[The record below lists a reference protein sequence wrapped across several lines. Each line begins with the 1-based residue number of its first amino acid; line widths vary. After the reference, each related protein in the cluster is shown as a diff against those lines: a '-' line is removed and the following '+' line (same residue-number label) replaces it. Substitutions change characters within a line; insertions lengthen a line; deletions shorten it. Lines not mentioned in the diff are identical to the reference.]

1 MAREVPYGMRLEGGA
16 GMPLGNW
23 KSGVTVRKSASGKI
37 TKTGSVS
44 KKKKTE
50 VESTSYRGK
59 ELTKTER
66 KKISEQNKA
75 AESAK
80 SKDLDKV
87 EAAKRA
93 AKTRKANQKKRERN
107 MYLKGAAAGTA
118 GGAVLTSGLYAYGN
132 KDKDKKS
139 KSNKKNK

>member
-1 MAREVPYGMRLEGGA
+1 MAREVPYGMKIEGGA

-23 KSGVTVRKSASGKI
+23 KSGVTVRKSVSGKV
-37 TKTGSVS
+37 TRTGTVA
-44 KKKKTE
+44 KKKSE

-59 ELTKTER
+59 ELTKSQR
-66 KKISEQNKA
+66 KKIREQNKA

-87 EAAKRA
+87 EAAKKA

-118 GGAVLTSGLYAYGN
+118 GGVVLTSGLYAYGN

-139 KSNKKNK
+139 KSNNKKK